1 MKIKSILKLGTL
13 ALLTAALPACSFLD
27 TDPQIIPDDGY
38 YNSEQKLIYGL
49 AGVYGVLNS
58 EALYGNYYS
67 LQIANADDLCYFNNY
82 NNSESRPDRYNHSAG
97 TAAIYDTWSK
107 LYEGIKNA
115 NRYIEAVEKT
125 EIDPGKLS
133 VDIGLYI
140 AEARFL
146 RAYYHFLLAQA
157 WGDVPLRV
165 KATTSPNPNDVQM
178 AATPQEQVL
187 KWCADEIEATIPD
200 LYEPIDNT
208 PSRVSQTVAQGILAR
223 VYLFMAGESVKQID
237 GLDKKEMYRRAA
249 YWANEVIA
257 SHKHDLNESYE
268 EIFINM
274 IRDQYDTQF
283 HESMWEAEFLGD
295 RTSATDWTNGRIGD
309 LIGLRSQSRT
319 TNYSEWACNYSYGYY
334 NGSYTLW
341 QLYWENDRTADETA
355 SATVIDKRLT
365 WNLPGYNYRGMNNQK
380 ISYKN
385 KAGETVT
392 RYLQQTQSM
401 FKTPWVYNNNFAMPD
416 IEGLD
421 QTIEDAF
428 DPADLVYDPTVMCA
442 VRNAGK
448 WRRETVYEK
457 QMSAKSLYTTINFP
471 ILRYAD
477 VLLMYAE
484 AINEYAEA
492 PDDQAKEAIR
502 EIRKRAGVKTNE
514 SLLGDYRSFR
524 DLVRIGFRGASQVG
538 PDPLGHVRR
547 EDAQRRDQPADGE
560 QVPQRQLYELCV
572 GELRQR
578 DGTPHLPPDSDQGA
592 GGEPRAPTEPLMV
605 KRLIAEHTM
614 NTKRI
619 TYLAATLA
627 LATAA
632 VSCEH
637 EEIYEPLEFS
647 VRLAP
652 TNTYRTGD
660 PVVFN
665 FSGNADFITVWTGDT
680 GHEYKHRNRTK
691 VDIAD
696 IESCELE
703 IEISQQ
709 YGTLNNL
716 VLFAGN
722 KFAGLNGSDAA
733 TDRPVVE
740 AIAAND
746 CADWTKLEFTPNN
759 ANKFKTYTYDITR
772 FADRFSWGMH
782 LFYPDPKTTM
792 RTYRIN
798 PKITVKFKGHD
809 TQVYNYPDMEFVP
822 FSLASQHADDPY
834 IHNVSGNGNL
844 KFQGRPG
851 ANNTANIVFQ
861 GFSAGAFPEIDQWA
875 FMQPVALNTI
885 SPDTGLNIK
894 GVTDDLPSY
903 SYTYT
908 EPGTYTVTFIVAGGN
923 YQGQSAPAPYEV
935 TFTVIDPIE

>member
-58 EALYGNYYS
+58 EAIYGNYYS

-268 EIFINM
+268 EVFINM

-421 QTIEDAF
+421 QTIENAF

-484 AINEYAEA
+484 AINEYAGA

-502 EIRKRAGVKTNE
+502 EIRKRAGVKTDE

-524 DLVRIGFRGASQVG
+524 DLVRNERGRELAFEGLRKWDLIRWGTFVEKMHNAGTNQPTENKYRNVSYTNYASANYANVTARHIYL
-538 PDPLGHVRR
+538 PIPTK
-547 EDAQRRDQPADGE
+547 
-560 QVPQRQLYELCV
+560 ELAV
-572 GELRQR
+572 NHALRQ
-578 DGTPHLPPDSDQGA
+578 S
-592 GGEPRAPTEPLMV
+592 PL
-605 KRLIAEHTM
+605 
-614 NTKRI
+614 
-619 TYLAATLA
+619 
-627 LATAA
+627 
-632 VSCEH
+632 
-637 EEIYEPLEFS
+637 
-647 VRLAP
+647 
-652 TNTYRTGD
+652 
-660 PVVFN
+660 
-665 FSGNADFITVWTGDT
+665 W
-680 GHEYKHRNRTK
+680 
-691 VDIAD
+691 
-696 IESCELE
+696 
-703 IEISQQ
+703 
-709 YGTLNNL
+709 
-716 VLFAGN
+716 
-722 KFAGLNGSDAA
+722 
-733 TDRPVVE
+733 
-740 AIAAND
+740 
-746 CADWTKLEFTPNN
+746 
-759 ANKFKTYTYDITR
+759 
-772 FADRFSWGMH
+772 
-782 LFYPDPKTTM
+782 
-792 RTYRIN
+792 
-798 PKITVKFKGHD
+798 
-809 TQVYNYPDMEFVP
+809 
-822 FSLASQHADDPY
+822 
-834 IHNVSGNGNL
+834 
-844 KFQGRPG
+844 
-851 ANNTANIVFQ
+851 
-861 GFSAGAFPEIDQWA
+861 
-875 FMQPVALNTI
+875 
-885 SPDTGLNIK
+885 
-894 GVTDDLPSY
+894 
-903 SYTYT
+903 
-908 EPGTYTVTFIVAGGN
+908 
-923 YQGQSAPAPYEV
+923 
-935 TFTVIDPIE
+935 

>member
-97 TAAIYDTWSK
+97 TATIYDTWSK

-187 KWCADEIEATIPD
+187 KWCADEIEATIPN

-421 QTIEDAF
+421 QTIENAF

-484 AINEYAEA
+484 AINEYAGA
-492 PDDQAKEAIR
+492 PDEQAKEAIR
-502 EIRKRAGVKTNE
+502 EIRKRAGVKTDE

-524 DLVRIGFRGASQVG
+524 DLVRNERGRELAFEGLRKWDLIRWGTFVEKMHNAGTNQPTENKYRNVSYTNYASANYANVTARHIYL
-538 PDPLGHVRR
+538 PIPTK
-547 EDAQRRDQPADGE
+547 
-560 QVPQRQLYELCV
+560 ELAV
-572 GELRQR
+572 NHALRQN
-578 DGTPHLPPDSDQGA
+578 
-592 GGEPRAPTEPLMV
+592 PL
-605 KRLIAEHTM
+605 
-614 NTKRI
+614 
-619 TYLAATLA
+619 
-627 LATAA
+627 
-632 VSCEH
+632 
-637 EEIYEPLEFS
+637 
-647 VRLAP
+647 
-652 TNTYRTGD
+652 
-660 PVVFN
+660 
-665 FSGNADFITVWTGDT
+665 W
-680 GHEYKHRNRTK
+680 
-691 VDIAD
+691 
-696 IESCELE
+696 
-703 IEISQQ
+703 
-709 YGTLNNL
+709 
-716 VLFAGN
+716 
-722 KFAGLNGSDAA
+722 
-733 TDRPVVE
+733 
-740 AIAAND
+740 
-746 CADWTKLEFTPNN
+746 
-759 ANKFKTYTYDITR
+759 
-772 FADRFSWGMH
+772 
-782 LFYPDPKTTM
+782 
-792 RTYRIN
+792 
-798 PKITVKFKGHD
+798 
-809 TQVYNYPDMEFVP
+809 
-822 FSLASQHADDPY
+822 
-834 IHNVSGNGNL
+834 
-844 KFQGRPG
+844 
-851 ANNTANIVFQ
+851 
-861 GFSAGAFPEIDQWA
+861 
-875 FMQPVALNTI
+875 
-885 SPDTGLNIK
+885 
-894 GVTDDLPSY
+894 
-903 SYTYT
+903 
-908 EPGTYTVTFIVAGGN
+908 
-923 YQGQSAPAPYEV
+923 
-935 TFTVIDPIE
+935 

>member
-187 KWCADEIEATIPD
+187 KWCADEIEATIPN

-421 QTIEDAF
+421 QTIENAF

-484 AINEYAEA
+484 AINEYAGA
-492 PDDQAKEAIR
+492 PDDQAKDAIR
-502 EIRKRAGVKTNE
+502 EIRKRAGVKTDE

-524 DLVRIGFRGASQVG
+524 DLVRNERGRELAFEGLRKWDLIRWGTFVEKMHNAGTNQPTENKYRNVSYTNYASANYANVTARHIYL
-538 PDPLGHVRR
+538 PIPTK
-547 EDAQRRDQPADGE
+547 
-560 QVPQRQLYELCV
+560 ELAV
-572 GELRQR
+572 NHALRQN
-578 DGTPHLPPDSDQGA
+578 
-592 GGEPRAPTEPLMV
+592 PL
-605 KRLIAEHTM
+605 
-614 NTKRI
+614 
-619 TYLAATLA
+619 
-627 LATAA
+627 
-632 VSCEH
+632 
-637 EEIYEPLEFS
+637 
-647 VRLAP
+647 
-652 TNTYRTGD
+652 
-660 PVVFN
+660 
-665 FSGNADFITVWTGDT
+665 W
-680 GHEYKHRNRTK
+680 
-691 VDIAD
+691 
-696 IESCELE
+696 
-703 IEISQQ
+703 
-709 YGTLNNL
+709 
-716 VLFAGN
+716 
-722 KFAGLNGSDAA
+722 
-733 TDRPVVE
+733 
-740 AIAAND
+740 
-746 CADWTKLEFTPNN
+746 
-759 ANKFKTYTYDITR
+759 
-772 FADRFSWGMH
+772 
-782 LFYPDPKTTM
+782 
-792 RTYRIN
+792 
-798 PKITVKFKGHD
+798 
-809 TQVYNYPDMEFVP
+809 
-822 FSLASQHADDPY
+822 
-834 IHNVSGNGNL
+834 
-844 KFQGRPG
+844 
-851 ANNTANIVFQ
+851 
-861 GFSAGAFPEIDQWA
+861 
-875 FMQPVALNTI
+875 
-885 SPDTGLNIK
+885 
-894 GVTDDLPSY
+894 
-903 SYTYT
+903 
-908 EPGTYTVTFIVAGGN
+908 
-923 YQGQSAPAPYEV
+923 
-935 TFTVIDPIE
+935 

>member
-178 AATPQEQVL
+178 AAMPQEQVL
-187 KWCADEIEATIPD
+187 KWCADEIEATIPN

-268 EIFINM
+268 EVFINM

-421 QTIEDAF
+421 QTIENAF

-484 AINEYAEA
+484 AINEYAGA

-502 EIRKRAGVKTNE
+502 EIRKRAGVKTDE

-524 DLVRIGFRGASQVG
+524 DLVRNERGRELAFEGLRKWDLIRWGTFVEKMHNAGTNQPTENKYRNVSYTNYASANYANVTARHIYL
-538 PDPLGHVRR
+538 PIPTK
-547 EDAQRRDQPADGE
+547 
-560 QVPQRQLYELCV
+560 ELAV
-572 GELRQR
+572 NHALRQN
-578 DGTPHLPPDSDQGA
+578 
-592 GGEPRAPTEPLMV
+592 PL
-605 KRLIAEHTM
+605 
-614 NTKRI
+614 
-619 TYLAATLA
+619 
-627 LATAA
+627 
-632 VSCEH
+632 
-637 EEIYEPLEFS
+637 
-647 VRLAP
+647 
-652 TNTYRTGD
+652 
-660 PVVFN
+660 
-665 FSGNADFITVWTGDT
+665 W
-680 GHEYKHRNRTK
+680 
-691 VDIAD
+691 
-696 IESCELE
+696 
-703 IEISQQ
+703 
-709 YGTLNNL
+709 
-716 VLFAGN
+716 
-722 KFAGLNGSDAA
+722 
-733 TDRPVVE
+733 
-740 AIAAND
+740 
-746 CADWTKLEFTPNN
+746 
-759 ANKFKTYTYDITR
+759 
-772 FADRFSWGMH
+772 
-782 LFYPDPKTTM
+782 
-792 RTYRIN
+792 
-798 PKITVKFKGHD
+798 
-809 TQVYNYPDMEFVP
+809 
-822 FSLASQHADDPY
+822 
-834 IHNVSGNGNL
+834 
-844 KFQGRPG
+844 
-851 ANNTANIVFQ
+851 
-861 GFSAGAFPEIDQWA
+861 
-875 FMQPVALNTI
+875 
-885 SPDTGLNIK
+885 
-894 GVTDDLPSY
+894 
-903 SYTYT
+903 
-908 EPGTYTVTFIVAGGN
+908 
-923 YQGQSAPAPYEV
+923 
-935 TFTVIDPIE
+935 

>member
-365 WNLPGYNYRGMNNQK
+365 WNLPGYNYRGLNNQK

-421 QTIEDAF
+421 QTIENAF

-484 AINEYAEA
+484 AINEYAGA

-502 EIRKRAGVKTNE
+502 EIRKRAGVKTDE

-524 DLVRIGFRGASQVG
+524 DLVRNERGRELAFEGLRKWDLIRWGTFVEKMHNAGTNQPTENKYRNVSYTNYASANYANVTARHIYL
-538 PDPLGHVRR
+538 PIPTK
-547 EDAQRRDQPADGE
+547 
-560 QVPQRQLYELCV
+560 ELAV
-572 GELRQR
+572 NHALRQN
-578 DGTPHLPPDSDQGA
+578 
-592 GGEPRAPTEPLMV
+592 PL
-605 KRLIAEHTM
+605 
-614 NTKRI
+614 
-619 TYLAATLA
+619 
-627 LATAA
+627 
-632 VSCEH
+632 
-637 EEIYEPLEFS
+637 
-647 VRLAP
+647 
-652 TNTYRTGD
+652 
-660 PVVFN
+660 
-665 FSGNADFITVWTGDT
+665 W
-680 GHEYKHRNRTK
+680 
-691 VDIAD
+691 
-696 IESCELE
+696 
-703 IEISQQ
+703 
-709 YGTLNNL
+709 
-716 VLFAGN
+716 
-722 KFAGLNGSDAA
+722 
-733 TDRPVVE
+733 
-740 AIAAND
+740 
-746 CADWTKLEFTPNN
+746 
-759 ANKFKTYTYDITR
+759 
-772 FADRFSWGMH
+772 
-782 LFYPDPKTTM
+782 
-792 RTYRIN
+792 
-798 PKITVKFKGHD
+798 
-809 TQVYNYPDMEFVP
+809 
-822 FSLASQHADDPY
+822 
-834 IHNVSGNGNL
+834 
-844 KFQGRPG
+844 
-851 ANNTANIVFQ
+851 
-861 GFSAGAFPEIDQWA
+861 
-875 FMQPVALNTI
+875 
-885 SPDTGLNIK
+885 
-894 GVTDDLPSY
+894 
-903 SYTYT
+903 
-908 EPGTYTVTFIVAGGN
+908 
-923 YQGQSAPAPYEV
+923 
-935 TFTVIDPIE
+935 

>member
-1 MKIKSILKLGTL
+1 MKIKSIMKLGTL

-484 AINEYAEA
+484 AINEYAGA
-492 PDDQAKEAIR
+492 PDDQAKDAIR
-502 EIRKRAGVKTNE
+502 EIRKRAGVKTDE

-524 DLVRIGFRGASQVG
+524 DLVRNERGRELAFEGLRKWDLIRWGTFVEKMHNAGTNQPTENKYRNVSYTNYASANYANVTARHIYL
-538 PDPLGHVRR
+538 PIPTK
-547 EDAQRRDQPADGE
+547 
-560 QVPQRQLYELCV
+560 ELAV
-572 GELRQR
+572 NHALRQN
-578 DGTPHLPPDSDQGA
+578 
-592 GGEPRAPTEPLMV
+592 PL
-605 KRLIAEHTM
+605 
-614 NTKRI
+614 
-619 TYLAATLA
+619 
-627 LATAA
+627 
-632 VSCEH
+632 
-637 EEIYEPLEFS
+637 
-647 VRLAP
+647 
-652 TNTYRTGD
+652 
-660 PVVFN
+660 
-665 FSGNADFITVWTGDT
+665 W
-680 GHEYKHRNRTK
+680 
-691 VDIAD
+691 
-696 IESCELE
+696 
-703 IEISQQ
+703 
-709 YGTLNNL
+709 
-716 VLFAGN
+716 
-722 KFAGLNGSDAA
+722 
-733 TDRPVVE
+733 
-740 AIAAND
+740 
-746 CADWTKLEFTPNN
+746 
-759 ANKFKTYTYDITR
+759 
-772 FADRFSWGMH
+772 
-782 LFYPDPKTTM
+782 
-792 RTYRIN
+792 
-798 PKITVKFKGHD
+798 
-809 TQVYNYPDMEFVP
+809 
-822 FSLASQHADDPY
+822 
-834 IHNVSGNGNL
+834 
-844 KFQGRPG
+844 
-851 ANNTANIVFQ
+851 
-861 GFSAGAFPEIDQWA
+861 
-875 FMQPVALNTI
+875 
-885 SPDTGLNIK
+885 
-894 GVTDDLPSY
+894 
-903 SYTYT
+903 
-908 EPGTYTVTFIVAGGN
+908 
-923 YQGQSAPAPYEV
+923 
-935 TFTVIDPIE
+935 

>member
-421 QTIEDAF
+421 QTIENAF

-457 QMSAKSLYTTINFP
+457 QRSAKSRYTTINFP

-484 AINEYAEA
+484 AINEYAGA
-492 PDDQAKEAIR
+492 PDDQAKDAIR
-502 EIRKRAGVKTNE
+502 EIRKRAGVKTDE

-524 DLVRIGFRGASQVG
+524 DLVRNERGRELAFEGLRKWDLIRWGTFVEKMHNAGTNQPTENKYRNVSYTNYASANYANVTARHIYL
-538 PDPLGHVRR
+538 PIPTK
-547 EDAQRRDQPADGE
+547 
-560 QVPQRQLYELCV
+560 ELAV
-572 GELRQR
+572 NHALRQN
-578 DGTPHLPPDSDQGA
+578 
-592 GGEPRAPTEPLMV
+592 PL
-605 KRLIAEHTM
+605 
-614 NTKRI
+614 
-619 TYLAATLA
+619 
-627 LATAA
+627 
-632 VSCEH
+632 
-637 EEIYEPLEFS
+637 
-647 VRLAP
+647 
-652 TNTYRTGD
+652 
-660 PVVFN
+660 
-665 FSGNADFITVWTGDT
+665 W
-680 GHEYKHRNRTK
+680 
-691 VDIAD
+691 
-696 IESCELE
+696 
-703 IEISQQ
+703 
-709 YGTLNNL
+709 
-716 VLFAGN
+716 
-722 KFAGLNGSDAA
+722 
-733 TDRPVVE
+733 
-740 AIAAND
+740 
-746 CADWTKLEFTPNN
+746 
-759 ANKFKTYTYDITR
+759 
-772 FADRFSWGMH
+772 
-782 LFYPDPKTTM
+782 
-792 RTYRIN
+792 
-798 PKITVKFKGHD
+798 
-809 TQVYNYPDMEFVP
+809 
-822 FSLASQHADDPY
+822 
-834 IHNVSGNGNL
+834 
-844 KFQGRPG
+844 
-851 ANNTANIVFQ
+851 
-861 GFSAGAFPEIDQWA
+861 
-875 FMQPVALNTI
+875 
-885 SPDTGLNIK
+885 
-894 GVTDDLPSY
+894 
-903 SYTYT
+903 
-908 EPGTYTVTFIVAGGN
+908 
-923 YQGQSAPAPYEV
+923 
-935 TFTVIDPIE
+935 

>member
-58 EALYGNYYS
+58 EAIYGNYYS

-165 KATTSPNPNDVQM
+165 KATTSPNPNNVQM

-268 EIFINM
+268 EVFINM

-421 QTIEDAF
+421 QTIENAF

-484 AINEYAEA
+484 AINEYAGA

-502 EIRKRAGVKTNE
+502 EIRKRAGVKTDE

-524 DLVRIGFRGASQVG
+524 DLVRNERGRELAFEGLRKWDLIRWGTFVEKMHNAGTNQPTENKYRNVSYTNYASANYANVTARHIYL
-538 PDPLGHVRR
+538 PIPTK
-547 EDAQRRDQPADGE
+547 
-560 QVPQRQLYELCV
+560 ELAV
-572 GELRQR
+572 NHALRQN
-578 DGTPHLPPDSDQGA
+578 
-592 GGEPRAPTEPLMV
+592 PL
-605 KRLIAEHTM
+605 
-614 NTKRI
+614 
-619 TYLAATLA
+619 
-627 LATAA
+627 
-632 VSCEH
+632 
-637 EEIYEPLEFS
+637 
-647 VRLAP
+647 
-652 TNTYRTGD
+652 
-660 PVVFN
+660 
-665 FSGNADFITVWTGDT
+665 W
-680 GHEYKHRNRTK
+680 
-691 VDIAD
+691 
-696 IESCELE
+696 
-703 IEISQQ
+703 
-709 YGTLNNL
+709 
-716 VLFAGN
+716 
-722 KFAGLNGSDAA
+722 
-733 TDRPVVE
+733 
-740 AIAAND
+740 
-746 CADWTKLEFTPNN
+746 
-759 ANKFKTYTYDITR
+759 
-772 FADRFSWGMH
+772 
-782 LFYPDPKTTM
+782 
-792 RTYRIN
+792 
-798 PKITVKFKGHD
+798 
-809 TQVYNYPDMEFVP
+809 
-822 FSLASQHADDPY
+822 
-834 IHNVSGNGNL
+834 
-844 KFQGRPG
+844 
-851 ANNTANIVFQ
+851 
-861 GFSAGAFPEIDQWA
+861 
-875 FMQPVALNTI
+875 
-885 SPDTGLNIK
+885 
-894 GVTDDLPSY
+894 
-903 SYTYT
+903 
-908 EPGTYTVTFIVAGGN
+908 
-923 YQGQSAPAPYEV
+923 
-935 TFTVIDPIE
+935 

>member
-115 NRYIEAVEKT
+115 NRYIEAAEKT
-125 EIDPGKLS
+125 EIDPEKLS

-484 AINEYAEA
+484 AINEYAGA

-502 EIRKRAGVKTNE
+502 EIRKRAGVKTDE

-524 DLVRIGFRGASQVG
+524 DLVRNERGRELAFEGLRKWDLIRWGTFVEKMHNAGTNQPTENKYRNVSYTNYASANYANVTARHIYL
-538 PDPLGHVRR
+538 PIPTK
-547 EDAQRRDQPADGE
+547 
-560 QVPQRQLYELCV
+560 ELAV
-572 GELRQR
+572 NHALRQN
-578 DGTPHLPPDSDQGA
+578 
-592 GGEPRAPTEPLMV
+592 PL
-605 KRLIAEHTM
+605 
-614 NTKRI
+614 
-619 TYLAATLA
+619 
-627 LATAA
+627 
-632 VSCEH
+632 
-637 EEIYEPLEFS
+637 
-647 VRLAP
+647 
-652 TNTYRTGD
+652 
-660 PVVFN
+660 
-665 FSGNADFITVWTGDT
+665 W
-680 GHEYKHRNRTK
+680 
-691 VDIAD
+691 
-696 IESCELE
+696 
-703 IEISQQ
+703 
-709 YGTLNNL
+709 
-716 VLFAGN
+716 
-722 KFAGLNGSDAA
+722 
-733 TDRPVVE
+733 
-740 AIAAND
+740 
-746 CADWTKLEFTPNN
+746 
-759 ANKFKTYTYDITR
+759 
-772 FADRFSWGMH
+772 
-782 LFYPDPKTTM
+782 
-792 RTYRIN
+792 
-798 PKITVKFKGHD
+798 
-809 TQVYNYPDMEFVP
+809 
-822 FSLASQHADDPY
+822 
-834 IHNVSGNGNL
+834 
-844 KFQGRPG
+844 
-851 ANNTANIVFQ
+851 
-861 GFSAGAFPEIDQWA
+861 
-875 FMQPVALNTI
+875 
-885 SPDTGLNIK
+885 
-894 GVTDDLPSY
+894 
-903 SYTYT
+903 
-908 EPGTYTVTFIVAGGN
+908 
-923 YQGQSAPAPYEV
+923 
-935 TFTVIDPIE
+935 

>member
-421 QTIEDAF
+421 QTIENAF

-484 AINEYAEA
+484 AINEYAGA
-492 PDDQAKEAIR
+492 PDDQAKDAIR
-502 EIRKRAGVKTNE
+502 EIRKRAGVKTDE

-524 DLVRIGFRGASQVG
+524 DLVRNERGRELAFEGLRKWDLIRWGTFVEKMHNAGTNQPTKNKYRNVSYTNYASANYANVTARHIYL
-538 PDPLGHVRR
+538 PIPTK
-547 EDAQRRDQPADGE
+547 
-560 QVPQRQLYELCV
+560 ELAV
-572 GELRQR
+572 NHALRQN
-578 DGTPHLPPDSDQGA
+578 
-592 GGEPRAPTEPLMV
+592 PL
-605 KRLIAEHTM
+605 
-614 NTKRI
+614 
-619 TYLAATLA
+619 
-627 LATAA
+627 
-632 VSCEH
+632 
-637 EEIYEPLEFS
+637 
-647 VRLAP
+647 
-652 TNTYRTGD
+652 
-660 PVVFN
+660 
-665 FSGNADFITVWTGDT
+665 W
-680 GHEYKHRNRTK
+680 
-691 VDIAD
+691 
-696 IESCELE
+696 
-703 IEISQQ
+703 
-709 YGTLNNL
+709 
-716 VLFAGN
+716 
-722 KFAGLNGSDAA
+722 
-733 TDRPVVE
+733 
-740 AIAAND
+740 
-746 CADWTKLEFTPNN
+746 
-759 ANKFKTYTYDITR
+759 
-772 FADRFSWGMH
+772 
-782 LFYPDPKTTM
+782 
-792 RTYRIN
+792 
-798 PKITVKFKGHD
+798 
-809 TQVYNYPDMEFVP
+809 
-822 FSLASQHADDPY
+822 
-834 IHNVSGNGNL
+834 
-844 KFQGRPG
+844 
-851 ANNTANIVFQ
+851 
-861 GFSAGAFPEIDQWA
+861 
-875 FMQPVALNTI
+875 
-885 SPDTGLNIK
+885 
-894 GVTDDLPSY
+894 
-903 SYTYT
+903 
-908 EPGTYTVTFIVAGGN
+908 
-923 YQGQSAPAPYEV
+923 
-935 TFTVIDPIE
+935 

>member
-268 EIFINM
+268 EVFINM

-484 AINEYAEA
+484 AINEYAGA
-492 PDDQAKEAIR
+492 PDDQAKDAIR
-502 EIRKRAGVKTNE
+502 EIRKRAGVKTDE

-524 DLVRIGFRGASQVG
+524 DLVRNERGRELAFEGLRKWDLIRWGTFVEKMHNAGTNQPTENKYRNVSYTNYASANYANVTARHIYL
-538 PDPLGHVRR
+538 PIPTK
-547 EDAQRRDQPADGE
+547 
-560 QVPQRQLYELCV
+560 ELAV
-572 GELRQR
+572 NHALRQN
-578 DGTPHLPPDSDQGA
+578 
-592 GGEPRAPTEPLMV
+592 PL
-605 KRLIAEHTM
+605 
-614 NTKRI
+614 
-619 TYLAATLA
+619 
-627 LATAA
+627 
-632 VSCEH
+632 
-637 EEIYEPLEFS
+637 
-647 VRLAP
+647 
-652 TNTYRTGD
+652 
-660 PVVFN
+660 
-665 FSGNADFITVWTGDT
+665 W
-680 GHEYKHRNRTK
+680 
-691 VDIAD
+691 
-696 IESCELE
+696 
-703 IEISQQ
+703 
-709 YGTLNNL
+709 
-716 VLFAGN
+716 
-722 KFAGLNGSDAA
+722 
-733 TDRPVVE
+733 
-740 AIAAND
+740 
-746 CADWTKLEFTPNN
+746 
-759 ANKFKTYTYDITR
+759 
-772 FADRFSWGMH
+772 
-782 LFYPDPKTTM
+782 
-792 RTYRIN
+792 
-798 PKITVKFKGHD
+798 
-809 TQVYNYPDMEFVP
+809 
-822 FSLASQHADDPY
+822 
-834 IHNVSGNGNL
+834 
-844 KFQGRPG
+844 
-851 ANNTANIVFQ
+851 
-861 GFSAGAFPEIDQWA
+861 
-875 FMQPVALNTI
+875 
-885 SPDTGLNIK
+885 
-894 GVTDDLPSY
+894 
-903 SYTYT
+903 
-908 EPGTYTVTFIVAGGN
+908 
-923 YQGQSAPAPYEV
+923 
-935 TFTVIDPIE
+935 

>member
-58 EALYGNYYS
+58 EAIYGNYYS

-268 EIFINM
+268 EVFINM

-295 RTSATDWTNGRIGD
+295 RTSATNWTNGRIGD

-421 QTIEDAF
+421 QTIENAF

-484 AINEYAEA
+484 AINEYAGA

-502 EIRKRAGVKTNE
+502 EIRKRTGVKTDE

-524 DLVRIGFRGASQVG
+524 DLVRNERGRELAFEGLRKWDLIRWGTFVEKMHNAGTNQPTENKYRNVSYTNYASANYANVTARHIYL
-538 PDPLGHVRR
+538 PIPTK
-547 EDAQRRDQPADGE
+547 
-560 QVPQRQLYELCV
+560 ELAV
-572 GELRQR
+572 NHALRQN
-578 DGTPHLPPDSDQGA
+578 
-592 GGEPRAPTEPLMV
+592 PL
-605 KRLIAEHTM
+605 
-614 NTKRI
+614 
-619 TYLAATLA
+619 
-627 LATAA
+627 
-632 VSCEH
+632 
-637 EEIYEPLEFS
+637 
-647 VRLAP
+647 
-652 TNTYRTGD
+652 
-660 PVVFN
+660 
-665 FSGNADFITVWTGDT
+665 W
-680 GHEYKHRNRTK
+680 
-691 VDIAD
+691 
-696 IESCELE
+696 
-703 IEISQQ
+703 
-709 YGTLNNL
+709 
-716 VLFAGN
+716 
-722 KFAGLNGSDAA
+722 
-733 TDRPVVE
+733 
-740 AIAAND
+740 
-746 CADWTKLEFTPNN
+746 
-759 ANKFKTYTYDITR
+759 
-772 FADRFSWGMH
+772 
-782 LFYPDPKTTM
+782 
-792 RTYRIN
+792 
-798 PKITVKFKGHD
+798 
-809 TQVYNYPDMEFVP
+809 
-822 FSLASQHADDPY
+822 
-834 IHNVSGNGNL
+834 
-844 KFQGRPG
+844 
-851 ANNTANIVFQ
+851 
-861 GFSAGAFPEIDQWA
+861 
-875 FMQPVALNTI
+875 
-885 SPDTGLNIK
+885 
-894 GVTDDLPSY
+894 
-903 SYTYT
+903 
-908 EPGTYTVTFIVAGGN
+908 
-923 YQGQSAPAPYEV
+923 
-935 TFTVIDPIE
+935 

>member
-58 EALYGNYYS
+58 EAIYGNYYS

-484 AINEYAEA
+484 AINEYAGA
-492 PDDQAKEAIR
+492 PDEQAKEAIR

-524 DLVRIGFRGASQVG
+524 DLVRNERGRELAFEGLRKWDLIRWGTFVEKMHNAGTNQPTENKYRNVSYTNYASANYANVTARHIYL
-538 PDPLGHVRR
+538 PIPTK
-547 EDAQRRDQPADGE
+547 
-560 QVPQRQLYELCV
+560 ELAV
-572 GELRQR
+572 NHALRQN
-578 DGTPHLPPDSDQGA
+578 
-592 GGEPRAPTEPLMV
+592 PL
-605 KRLIAEHTM
+605 
-614 NTKRI
+614 
-619 TYLAATLA
+619 
-627 LATAA
+627 
-632 VSCEH
+632 
-637 EEIYEPLEFS
+637 
-647 VRLAP
+647 
-652 TNTYRTGD
+652 
-660 PVVFN
+660 
-665 FSGNADFITVWTGDT
+665 W
-680 GHEYKHRNRTK
+680 
-691 VDIAD
+691 
-696 IESCELE
+696 
-703 IEISQQ
+703 
-709 YGTLNNL
+709 
-716 VLFAGN
+716 
-722 KFAGLNGSDAA
+722 
-733 TDRPVVE
+733 
-740 AIAAND
+740 
-746 CADWTKLEFTPNN
+746 
-759 ANKFKTYTYDITR
+759 
-772 FADRFSWGMH
+772 
-782 LFYPDPKTTM
+782 
-792 RTYRIN
+792 
-798 PKITVKFKGHD
+798 
-809 TQVYNYPDMEFVP
+809 
-822 FSLASQHADDPY
+822 
-834 IHNVSGNGNL
+834 
-844 KFQGRPG
+844 
-851 ANNTANIVFQ
+851 
-861 GFSAGAFPEIDQWA
+861 
-875 FMQPVALNTI
+875 
-885 SPDTGLNIK
+885 
-894 GVTDDLPSY
+894 
-903 SYTYT
+903 
-908 EPGTYTVTFIVAGGN
+908 
-923 YQGQSAPAPYEV
+923 
-935 TFTVIDPIE
+935 

>member
-27 TDPQIIPDDGY
+27 TDPQIIPDDCY

-58 EALYGNYYS
+58 EAIYGNYYS

-187 KWCADEIEATIPD
+187 KWCADEIETTIPD

-484 AINEYAEA
+484 AINEYAGA

-502 EIRKRAGVKTNE
+502 EIRKRAGVKTDE

-524 DLVRIGFRGASQVG
+524 DLVRNERGRELAFEGLRKWDLIRWGTFVEKMHNAGTNQPTENKYRNVSYTNYASANYANVTARHIYL
-538 PDPLGHVRR
+538 PIPTK
-547 EDAQRRDQPADGE
+547 
-560 QVPQRQLYELCV
+560 ELAV
-572 GELRQR
+572 NHALRQN
-578 DGTPHLPPDSDQGA
+578 
-592 GGEPRAPTEPLMV
+592 PL
-605 KRLIAEHTM
+605 
-614 NTKRI
+614 
-619 TYLAATLA
+619 
-627 LATAA
+627 
-632 VSCEH
+632 
-637 EEIYEPLEFS
+637 
-647 VRLAP
+647 
-652 TNTYRTGD
+652 
-660 PVVFN
+660 
-665 FSGNADFITVWTGDT
+665 W
-680 GHEYKHRNRTK
+680 
-691 VDIAD
+691 
-696 IESCELE
+696 
-703 IEISQQ
+703 
-709 YGTLNNL
+709 
-716 VLFAGN
+716 
-722 KFAGLNGSDAA
+722 
-733 TDRPVVE
+733 
-740 AIAAND
+740 
-746 CADWTKLEFTPNN
+746 
-759 ANKFKTYTYDITR
+759 
-772 FADRFSWGMH
+772 
-782 LFYPDPKTTM
+782 
-792 RTYRIN
+792 
-798 PKITVKFKGHD
+798 
-809 TQVYNYPDMEFVP
+809 
-822 FSLASQHADDPY
+822 
-834 IHNVSGNGNL
+834 
-844 KFQGRPG
+844 
-851 ANNTANIVFQ
+851 
-861 GFSAGAFPEIDQWA
+861 
-875 FMQPVALNTI
+875 
-885 SPDTGLNIK
+885 
-894 GVTDDLPSY
+894 
-903 SYTYT
+903 
-908 EPGTYTVTFIVAGGN
+908 
-923 YQGQSAPAPYEV
+923 
-935 TFTVIDPIE
+935 

>member
-157 WGDVPLRV
+157 WGDMPLRV

-484 AINEYAEA
+484 AINEYAGA
-492 PDDQAKEAIR
+492 PDDQAKDAIR
-502 EIRKRAGVKTNE
+502 EIRKRAGVKTDE

-524 DLVRIGFRGASQVG
+524 DLVRNERGRELAFEGLRKWDLIRWGTFVEKMHNAGTNQPTENKYRNVSYTNYASANYANVTARHIYL
-538 PDPLGHVRR
+538 PIPTK
-547 EDAQRRDQPADGE
+547 
-560 QVPQRQLYELCV
+560 ELAV
-572 GELRQR
+572 NHALRQN
-578 DGTPHLPPDSDQGA
+578 
-592 GGEPRAPTEPLMV
+592 PL
-605 KRLIAEHTM
+605 
-614 NTKRI
+614 
-619 TYLAATLA
+619 
-627 LATAA
+627 
-632 VSCEH
+632 
-637 EEIYEPLEFS
+637 
-647 VRLAP
+647 
-652 TNTYRTGD
+652 
-660 PVVFN
+660 
-665 FSGNADFITVWTGDT
+665 W
-680 GHEYKHRNRTK
+680 
-691 VDIAD
+691 
-696 IESCELE
+696 
-703 IEISQQ
+703 
-709 YGTLNNL
+709 
-716 VLFAGN
+716 
-722 KFAGLNGSDAA
+722 
-733 TDRPVVE
+733 
-740 AIAAND
+740 
-746 CADWTKLEFTPNN
+746 
-759 ANKFKTYTYDITR
+759 
-772 FADRFSWGMH
+772 
-782 LFYPDPKTTM
+782 
-792 RTYRIN
+792 
-798 PKITVKFKGHD
+798 
-809 TQVYNYPDMEFVP
+809 
-822 FSLASQHADDPY
+822 
-834 IHNVSGNGNL
+834 
-844 KFQGRPG
+844 
-851 ANNTANIVFQ
+851 
-861 GFSAGAFPEIDQWA
+861 
-875 FMQPVALNTI
+875 
-885 SPDTGLNIK
+885 
-894 GVTDDLPSY
+894 
-903 SYTYT
+903 
-908 EPGTYTVTFIVAGGN
+908 
-923 YQGQSAPAPYEV
+923 
-935 TFTVIDPIE
+935 

>member
-58 EALYGNYYS
+58 EAIYGNYYS

-178 AATPQEQVL
+178 AAMPQEQVL

-484 AINEYAEA
+484 AINEYAGA

-502 EIRKRAGVKTNE
+502 EIRKRAGVKTDE

-524 DLVRIGFRGASQVG
+524 DLVRNERGRELAFEGLRKWDLIRWGTFVEKMHNAGTNQPTENKYRNVSYTNYASANYANVTARHIYL
-538 PDPLGHVRR
+538 PIPTK
-547 EDAQRRDQPADGE
+547 
-560 QVPQRQLYELCV
+560 ELAV
-572 GELRQR
+572 NHALRQN
-578 DGTPHLPPDSDQGA
+578 
-592 GGEPRAPTEPLMV
+592 PL
-605 KRLIAEHTM
+605 
-614 NTKRI
+614 
-619 TYLAATLA
+619 
-627 LATAA
+627 
-632 VSCEH
+632 
-637 EEIYEPLEFS
+637 
-647 VRLAP
+647 
-652 TNTYRTGD
+652 
-660 PVVFN
+660 
-665 FSGNADFITVWTGDT
+665 W
-680 GHEYKHRNRTK
+680 
-691 VDIAD
+691 
-696 IESCELE
+696 
-703 IEISQQ
+703 
-709 YGTLNNL
+709 
-716 VLFAGN
+716 
-722 KFAGLNGSDAA
+722 
-733 TDRPVVE
+733 
-740 AIAAND
+740 
-746 CADWTKLEFTPNN
+746 
-759 ANKFKTYTYDITR
+759 
-772 FADRFSWGMH
+772 
-782 LFYPDPKTTM
+782 
-792 RTYRIN
+792 
-798 PKITVKFKGHD
+798 
-809 TQVYNYPDMEFVP
+809 
-822 FSLASQHADDPY
+822 
-834 IHNVSGNGNL
+834 
-844 KFQGRPG
+844 
-851 ANNTANIVFQ
+851 
-861 GFSAGAFPEIDQWA
+861 
-875 FMQPVALNTI
+875 
-885 SPDTGLNIK
+885 
-894 GVTDDLPSY
+894 
-903 SYTYT
+903 
-908 EPGTYTVTFIVAGGN
+908 
-923 YQGQSAPAPYEV
+923 
-935 TFTVIDPIE
+935 

>member
-187 KWCADEIEATIPD
+187 KWCANEIEATIPD

-484 AINEYAEA
+484 AINEYAGA
-492 PDDQAKEAIR
+492 PDDQAKDAIR
-502 EIRKRAGVKTNE
+502 EIRKRAGVKTDE

-524 DLVRIGFRGASQVG
+524 DLVRNERGRELAFEGLRKWDLIRWGTFVEKMHNAGTNQPTENKYRNVSYTNYASANYANVTARHIYL
-538 PDPLGHVRR
+538 PIPTK
-547 EDAQRRDQPADGE
+547 
-560 QVPQRQLYELCV
+560 ELAV
-572 GELRQR
+572 NHALRQN
-578 DGTPHLPPDSDQGA
+578 
-592 GGEPRAPTEPLMV
+592 PL
-605 KRLIAEHTM
+605 
-614 NTKRI
+614 
-619 TYLAATLA
+619 
-627 LATAA
+627 
-632 VSCEH
+632 
-637 EEIYEPLEFS
+637 
-647 VRLAP
+647 
-652 TNTYRTGD
+652 
-660 PVVFN
+660 
-665 FSGNADFITVWTGDT
+665 W
-680 GHEYKHRNRTK
+680 
-691 VDIAD
+691 
-696 IESCELE
+696 
-703 IEISQQ
+703 
-709 YGTLNNL
+709 
-716 VLFAGN
+716 
-722 KFAGLNGSDAA
+722 
-733 TDRPVVE
+733 
-740 AIAAND
+740 
-746 CADWTKLEFTPNN
+746 
-759 ANKFKTYTYDITR
+759 
-772 FADRFSWGMH
+772 
-782 LFYPDPKTTM
+782 
-792 RTYRIN
+792 
-798 PKITVKFKGHD
+798 
-809 TQVYNYPDMEFVP
+809 
-822 FSLASQHADDPY
+822 
-834 IHNVSGNGNL
+834 
-844 KFQGRPG
+844 
-851 ANNTANIVFQ
+851 
-861 GFSAGAFPEIDQWA
+861 
-875 FMQPVALNTI
+875 
-885 SPDTGLNIK
+885 
-894 GVTDDLPSY
+894 
-903 SYTYT
+903 
-908 EPGTYTVTFIVAGGN
+908 
-923 YQGQSAPAPYEV
+923 
-935 TFTVIDPIE
+935 

>member
-97 TAAIYDTWSK
+97 TATIYDTWSK

-125 EIDPGKLS
+125 EIDPEKLS
-133 VDIGLYI
+133 VNIGLYI

-484 AINEYAEA
+484 AINEYAGA

-502 EIRKRAGVKTNE
+502 EIRKRAGVKTDE

-524 DLVRIGFRGASQVG
+524 DLVRNERGRELAFEGLRKWDLIRWGTFVEKMHNAGTNQPTENKYRNVSYTNYASANYANVTARHIYL
-538 PDPLGHVRR
+538 PIPTK
-547 EDAQRRDQPADGE
+547 
-560 QVPQRQLYELCV
+560 ELAV
-572 GELRQR
+572 NHALRQN
-578 DGTPHLPPDSDQGA
+578 
-592 GGEPRAPTEPLMV
+592 PL
-605 KRLIAEHTM
+605 
-614 NTKRI
+614 
-619 TYLAATLA
+619 
-627 LATAA
+627 
-632 VSCEH
+632 
-637 EEIYEPLEFS
+637 
-647 VRLAP
+647 
-652 TNTYRTGD
+652 
-660 PVVFN
+660 
-665 FSGNADFITVWTGDT
+665 W
-680 GHEYKHRNRTK
+680 
-691 VDIAD
+691 
-696 IESCELE
+696 
-703 IEISQQ
+703 
-709 YGTLNNL
+709 
-716 VLFAGN
+716 
-722 KFAGLNGSDAA
+722 
-733 TDRPVVE
+733 
-740 AIAAND
+740 
-746 CADWTKLEFTPNN
+746 
-759 ANKFKTYTYDITR
+759 
-772 FADRFSWGMH
+772 
-782 LFYPDPKTTM
+782 
-792 RTYRIN
+792 
-798 PKITVKFKGHD
+798 
-809 TQVYNYPDMEFVP
+809 
-822 FSLASQHADDPY
+822 
-834 IHNVSGNGNL
+834 
-844 KFQGRPG
+844 
-851 ANNTANIVFQ
+851 
-861 GFSAGAFPEIDQWA
+861 
-875 FMQPVALNTI
+875 
-885 SPDTGLNIK
+885 
-894 GVTDDLPSY
+894 
-903 SYTYT
+903 
-908 EPGTYTVTFIVAGGN
+908 
-923 YQGQSAPAPYEV
+923 
-935 TFTVIDPIE
+935 

>member
-58 EALYGNYYS
+58 EAIYGNYYS

-421 QTIEDAF
+421 QTIENAF

-484 AINEYAEA
+484 AINEYAGA

-502 EIRKRAGVKTNE
+502 EIRKRTGVKTDE

-524 DLVRIGFRGASQVG
+524 DLVRNERGRELAFEGLRKWDLIRWGTFVEKMHNAGTNQPTENKYRNVSYTNYASANYANVTARHIYL
-538 PDPLGHVRR
+538 PIPTK
-547 EDAQRRDQPADGE
+547 
-560 QVPQRQLYELCV
+560 ELAV
-572 GELRQR
+572 NHALRQN
-578 DGTPHLPPDSDQGA
+578 
-592 GGEPRAPTEPLMV
+592 PL
-605 KRLIAEHTM
+605 
-614 NTKRI
+614 
-619 TYLAATLA
+619 
-627 LATAA
+627 
-632 VSCEH
+632 
-637 EEIYEPLEFS
+637 
-647 VRLAP
+647 
-652 TNTYRTGD
+652 
-660 PVVFN
+660 
-665 FSGNADFITVWTGDT
+665 W
-680 GHEYKHRNRTK
+680 
-691 VDIAD
+691 
-696 IESCELE
+696 
-703 IEISQQ
+703 
-709 YGTLNNL
+709 
-716 VLFAGN
+716 
-722 KFAGLNGSDAA
+722 
-733 TDRPVVE
+733 
-740 AIAAND
+740 
-746 CADWTKLEFTPNN
+746 
-759 ANKFKTYTYDITR
+759 
-772 FADRFSWGMH
+772 
-782 LFYPDPKTTM
+782 
-792 RTYRIN
+792 
-798 PKITVKFKGHD
+798 
-809 TQVYNYPDMEFVP
+809 
-822 FSLASQHADDPY
+822 
-834 IHNVSGNGNL
+834 
-844 KFQGRPG
+844 
-851 ANNTANIVFQ
+851 
-861 GFSAGAFPEIDQWA
+861 
-875 FMQPVALNTI
+875 
-885 SPDTGLNIK
+885 
-894 GVTDDLPSY
+894 
-903 SYTYT
+903 
-908 EPGTYTVTFIVAGGN
+908 
-923 YQGQSAPAPYEV
+923 
-935 TFTVIDPIE
+935 

>member
-421 QTIEDAF
+421 QTIENAF

-484 AINEYAEA
+484 AINEYAGA

-502 EIRKRAGVKTNE
+502 EIRKRAGDKTDE

-524 DLVRIGFRGASQVG
+524 DLVRNERGRELAFEGLRKWDLIRWGTFVEKMHNAGTNQPTENKYRNVSYTNYASANYANVTARHIYL
-538 PDPLGHVRR
+538 PIPTK
-547 EDAQRRDQPADGE
+547 
-560 QVPQRQLYELCV
+560 ELAV
-572 GELRQR
+572 NHALRQN
-578 DGTPHLPPDSDQGA
+578 
-592 GGEPRAPTEPLMV
+592 PL
-605 KRLIAEHTM
+605 
-614 NTKRI
+614 
-619 TYLAATLA
+619 
-627 LATAA
+627 
-632 VSCEH
+632 
-637 EEIYEPLEFS
+637 
-647 VRLAP
+647 
-652 TNTYRTGD
+652 
-660 PVVFN
+660 
-665 FSGNADFITVWTGDT
+665 W
-680 GHEYKHRNRTK
+680 
-691 VDIAD
+691 
-696 IESCELE
+696 
-703 IEISQQ
+703 
-709 YGTLNNL
+709 
-716 VLFAGN
+716 
-722 KFAGLNGSDAA
+722 
-733 TDRPVVE
+733 
-740 AIAAND
+740 
-746 CADWTKLEFTPNN
+746 
-759 ANKFKTYTYDITR
+759 
-772 FADRFSWGMH
+772 
-782 LFYPDPKTTM
+782 
-792 RTYRIN
+792 
-798 PKITVKFKGHD
+798 
-809 TQVYNYPDMEFVP
+809 
-822 FSLASQHADDPY
+822 
-834 IHNVSGNGNL
+834 
-844 KFQGRPG
+844 
-851 ANNTANIVFQ
+851 
-861 GFSAGAFPEIDQWA
+861 
-875 FMQPVALNTI
+875 
-885 SPDTGLNIK
+885 
-894 GVTDDLPSY
+894 
-903 SYTYT
+903 
-908 EPGTYTVTFIVAGGN
+908 
-923 YQGQSAPAPYEV
+923 
-935 TFTVIDPIE
+935 

>member
-187 KWCADEIEATIPD
+187 KWCADEIEASIPD

-421 QTIEDAF
+421 QTIENAF

-484 AINEYAEA
+484 AINEYAGA
-492 PDDQAKEAIR
+492 PDDQAKDAIR
-502 EIRKRAGVKTNE
+502 EIRKRAGVKTDE

-524 DLVRIGFRGASQVG
+524 DLVRNERGRELAFEGLRKWDLIRWGTFVEKMHNAGTNQPTENKYRNVSYTNYASANYANVTARHIYL
-538 PDPLGHVRR
+538 PIPTK
-547 EDAQRRDQPADGE
+547 
-560 QVPQRQLYELCV
+560 ELAV
-572 GELRQR
+572 NHALRQN
-578 DGTPHLPPDSDQGA
+578 
-592 GGEPRAPTEPLMV
+592 PL
-605 KRLIAEHTM
+605 
-614 NTKRI
+614 
-619 TYLAATLA
+619 
-627 LATAA
+627 
-632 VSCEH
+632 
-637 EEIYEPLEFS
+637 
-647 VRLAP
+647 
-652 TNTYRTGD
+652 
-660 PVVFN
+660 
-665 FSGNADFITVWTGDT
+665 W
-680 GHEYKHRNRTK
+680 
-691 VDIAD
+691 
-696 IESCELE
+696 
-703 IEISQQ
+703 
-709 YGTLNNL
+709 
-716 VLFAGN
+716 
-722 KFAGLNGSDAA
+722 
-733 TDRPVVE
+733 
-740 AIAAND
+740 
-746 CADWTKLEFTPNN
+746 
-759 ANKFKTYTYDITR
+759 
-772 FADRFSWGMH
+772 
-782 LFYPDPKTTM
+782 
-792 RTYRIN
+792 
-798 PKITVKFKGHD
+798 
-809 TQVYNYPDMEFVP
+809 
-822 FSLASQHADDPY
+822 
-834 IHNVSGNGNL
+834 
-844 KFQGRPG
+844 
-851 ANNTANIVFQ
+851 
-861 GFSAGAFPEIDQWA
+861 
-875 FMQPVALNTI
+875 
-885 SPDTGLNIK
+885 
-894 GVTDDLPSY
+894 
-903 SYTYT
+903 
-908 EPGTYTVTFIVAGGN
+908 
-923 YQGQSAPAPYEV
+923 
-935 TFTVIDPIE
+935 

>member
-125 EIDPGKLS
+125 EIDPEKLS

-187 KWCADEIEATIPD
+187 KWCADEIETTIPD

-484 AINEYAEA
+484 AINEYAGA

-502 EIRKRAGVKTNE
+502 EIRKRAGVKTDE

-524 DLVRIGFRGASQVG
+524 DLVRNERGRELAFEGLRKWDLIRWGTFVEKMHNAGTNQPTENKYRNVSYTNYASANYANVTARHIYL
-538 PDPLGHVRR
+538 PIPTK
-547 EDAQRRDQPADGE
+547 
-560 QVPQRQLYELCV
+560 ELAV
-572 GELRQR
+572 NHALRQN
-578 DGTPHLPPDSDQGA
+578 
-592 GGEPRAPTEPLMV
+592 PL
-605 KRLIAEHTM
+605 
-614 NTKRI
+614 
-619 TYLAATLA
+619 
-627 LATAA
+627 
-632 VSCEH
+632 
-637 EEIYEPLEFS
+637 
-647 VRLAP
+647 
-652 TNTYRTGD
+652 
-660 PVVFN
+660 
-665 FSGNADFITVWTGDT
+665 W
-680 GHEYKHRNRTK
+680 
-691 VDIAD
+691 
-696 IESCELE
+696 
-703 IEISQQ
+703 
-709 YGTLNNL
+709 
-716 VLFAGN
+716 
-722 KFAGLNGSDAA
+722 
-733 TDRPVVE
+733 
-740 AIAAND
+740 
-746 CADWTKLEFTPNN
+746 
-759 ANKFKTYTYDITR
+759 
-772 FADRFSWGMH
+772 
-782 LFYPDPKTTM
+782 
-792 RTYRIN
+792 
-798 PKITVKFKGHD
+798 
-809 TQVYNYPDMEFVP
+809 
-822 FSLASQHADDPY
+822 
-834 IHNVSGNGNL
+834 
-844 KFQGRPG
+844 
-851 ANNTANIVFQ
+851 
-861 GFSAGAFPEIDQWA
+861 
-875 FMQPVALNTI
+875 
-885 SPDTGLNIK
+885 
-894 GVTDDLPSY
+894 
-903 SYTYT
+903 
-908 EPGTYTVTFIVAGGN
+908 
-923 YQGQSAPAPYEV
+923 
-935 TFTVIDPIE
+935 

>member
-58 EALYGNYYS
+58 EAIYGNYYS

-421 QTIEDAF
+421 QTIENAF

-484 AINEYAEA
+484 AINEYAGA
-492 PDDQAKEAIR
+492 PDDQAKEAIQ
-502 EIRKRAGVKTNE
+502 EIRKRAGVKTDE

-524 DLVRIGFRGASQVG
+524 DLVRNERGRELAFEGLRKWDLIRWGTFVEKMHNAGTNQPTENKYRNVSYTNYASANYANVTARHIYL
-538 PDPLGHVRR
+538 PIPTK
-547 EDAQRRDQPADGE
+547 
-560 QVPQRQLYELCV
+560 ELAV
-572 GELRQR
+572 NHALRQN
-578 DGTPHLPPDSDQGA
+578 
-592 GGEPRAPTEPLMV
+592 PL
-605 KRLIAEHTM
+605 
-614 NTKRI
+614 
-619 TYLAATLA
+619 
-627 LATAA
+627 
-632 VSCEH
+632 
-637 EEIYEPLEFS
+637 
-647 VRLAP
+647 
-652 TNTYRTGD
+652 
-660 PVVFN
+660 
-665 FSGNADFITVWTGDT
+665 W
-680 GHEYKHRNRTK
+680 
-691 VDIAD
+691 
-696 IESCELE
+696 
-703 IEISQQ
+703 
-709 YGTLNNL
+709 
-716 VLFAGN
+716 
-722 KFAGLNGSDAA
+722 
-733 TDRPVVE
+733 
-740 AIAAND
+740 
-746 CADWTKLEFTPNN
+746 
-759 ANKFKTYTYDITR
+759 
-772 FADRFSWGMH
+772 
-782 LFYPDPKTTM
+782 
-792 RTYRIN
+792 
-798 PKITVKFKGHD
+798 
-809 TQVYNYPDMEFVP
+809 
-822 FSLASQHADDPY
+822 
-834 IHNVSGNGNL
+834 
-844 KFQGRPG
+844 
-851 ANNTANIVFQ
+851 
-861 GFSAGAFPEIDQWA
+861 
-875 FMQPVALNTI
+875 
-885 SPDTGLNIK
+885 
-894 GVTDDLPSY
+894 
-903 SYTYT
+903 
-908 EPGTYTVTFIVAGGN
+908 
-923 YQGQSAPAPYEV
+923 
-935 TFTVIDPIE
+935 

>member
-157 WGDVPLRV
+157 WGDMPLRV

-365 WNLPGYNYRGMNNQK
+365 WNLPGYNSRGMNNQK

-484 AINEYAEA
+484 AINEYAGA

-502 EIRKRAGVKTNE
+502 EIRKRAGVKTDE

-524 DLVRIGFRGASQVG
+524 DLVRNERGRELAFEGLRKWDLIRWGTFVEKMHNAGTNQPTENKYRNVSYTNYASANYANVTARHIYL
-538 PDPLGHVRR
+538 PIPTK
-547 EDAQRRDQPADGE
+547 
-560 QVPQRQLYELCV
+560 ELAV
-572 GELRQR
+572 NHALRQN
-578 DGTPHLPPDSDQGA
+578 
-592 GGEPRAPTEPLMV
+592 PL
-605 KRLIAEHTM
+605 
-614 NTKRI
+614 
-619 TYLAATLA
+619 
-627 LATAA
+627 
-632 VSCEH
+632 
-637 EEIYEPLEFS
+637 
-647 VRLAP
+647 
-652 TNTYRTGD
+652 
-660 PVVFN
+660 
-665 FSGNADFITVWTGDT
+665 W
-680 GHEYKHRNRTK
+680 
-691 VDIAD
+691 
-696 IESCELE
+696 
-703 IEISQQ
+703 
-709 YGTLNNL
+709 
-716 VLFAGN
+716 
-722 KFAGLNGSDAA
+722 
-733 TDRPVVE
+733 
-740 AIAAND
+740 
-746 CADWTKLEFTPNN
+746 
-759 ANKFKTYTYDITR
+759 
-772 FADRFSWGMH
+772 
-782 LFYPDPKTTM
+782 
-792 RTYRIN
+792 
-798 PKITVKFKGHD
+798 
-809 TQVYNYPDMEFVP
+809 
-822 FSLASQHADDPY
+822 
-834 IHNVSGNGNL
+834 
-844 KFQGRPG
+844 
-851 ANNTANIVFQ
+851 
-861 GFSAGAFPEIDQWA
+861 
-875 FMQPVALNTI
+875 
-885 SPDTGLNIK
+885 
-894 GVTDDLPSY
+894 
-903 SYTYT
+903 
-908 EPGTYTVTFIVAGGN
+908 
-923 YQGQSAPAPYEV
+923 
-935 TFTVIDPIE
+935 

>member
-125 EIDPGKLS
+125 EIDPEKLS

-421 QTIEDAF
+421 QTIENAF

-484 AINEYAEA
+484 AINEYAGA

-524 DLVRIGFRGASQVG
+524 DLVRNERGRELAFEGLRKWDLIRWGTFVEKMHNAGTNQPTENKYRNVSYTNYASANYANVTARHIYL
-538 PDPLGHVRR
+538 PIPTK
-547 EDAQRRDQPADGE
+547 
-560 QVPQRQLYELCV
+560 ELAV
-572 GELRQR
+572 NHALRQN
-578 DGTPHLPPDSDQGA
+578 
-592 GGEPRAPTEPLMV
+592 PL
-605 KRLIAEHTM
+605 
-614 NTKRI
+614 
-619 TYLAATLA
+619 
-627 LATAA
+627 
-632 VSCEH
+632 
-637 EEIYEPLEFS
+637 
-647 VRLAP
+647 
-652 TNTYRTGD
+652 
-660 PVVFN
+660 
-665 FSGNADFITVWTGDT
+665 W
-680 GHEYKHRNRTK
+680 
-691 VDIAD
+691 
-696 IESCELE
+696 
-703 IEISQQ
+703 
-709 YGTLNNL
+709 
-716 VLFAGN
+716 
-722 KFAGLNGSDAA
+722 
-733 TDRPVVE
+733 
-740 AIAAND
+740 
-746 CADWTKLEFTPNN
+746 
-759 ANKFKTYTYDITR
+759 
-772 FADRFSWGMH
+772 
-782 LFYPDPKTTM
+782 
-792 RTYRIN
+792 
-798 PKITVKFKGHD
+798 
-809 TQVYNYPDMEFVP
+809 
-822 FSLASQHADDPY
+822 
-834 IHNVSGNGNL
+834 
-844 KFQGRPG
+844 
-851 ANNTANIVFQ
+851 
-861 GFSAGAFPEIDQWA
+861 
-875 FMQPVALNTI
+875 
-885 SPDTGLNIK
+885 
-894 GVTDDLPSY
+894 
-903 SYTYT
+903 
-908 EPGTYTVTFIVAGGN
+908 
-923 YQGQSAPAPYEV
+923 
-935 TFTVIDPIE
+935 

>member
-97 TAAIYDTWSK
+97 TATIYDTWSK

-484 AINEYAEA
+484 AINEYAGA

-502 EIRKRAGVKTNE
+502 EIRKRAGVKTDE
-514 SLLGDYRSFR
+514 RLLGDYRSFR
-524 DLVRIGFRGASQVG
+524 DLVRNERGRELAFEGLRKWDLIRWGTFVEKMHNAGTNQPTENKYRNVSYTNYASANYANVTARHIYL
-538 PDPLGHVRR
+538 PIPTK
-547 EDAQRRDQPADGE
+547 
-560 QVPQRQLYELCV
+560 ELAV
-572 GELRQR
+572 NHALRQN
-578 DGTPHLPPDSDQGA
+578 
-592 GGEPRAPTEPLMV
+592 PL
-605 KRLIAEHTM
+605 
-614 NTKRI
+614 
-619 TYLAATLA
+619 
-627 LATAA
+627 
-632 VSCEH
+632 
-637 EEIYEPLEFS
+637 
-647 VRLAP
+647 
-652 TNTYRTGD
+652 
-660 PVVFN
+660 
-665 FSGNADFITVWTGDT
+665 W
-680 GHEYKHRNRTK
+680 
-691 VDIAD
+691 
-696 IESCELE
+696 
-703 IEISQQ
+703 
-709 YGTLNNL
+709 
-716 VLFAGN
+716 
-722 KFAGLNGSDAA
+722 
-733 TDRPVVE
+733 
-740 AIAAND
+740 
-746 CADWTKLEFTPNN
+746 
-759 ANKFKTYTYDITR
+759 
-772 FADRFSWGMH
+772 
-782 LFYPDPKTTM
+782 
-792 RTYRIN
+792 
-798 PKITVKFKGHD
+798 
-809 TQVYNYPDMEFVP
+809 
-822 FSLASQHADDPY
+822 
-834 IHNVSGNGNL
+834 
-844 KFQGRPG
+844 
-851 ANNTANIVFQ
+851 
-861 GFSAGAFPEIDQWA
+861 
-875 FMQPVALNTI
+875 
-885 SPDTGLNIK
+885 
-894 GVTDDLPSY
+894 
-903 SYTYT
+903 
-908 EPGTYTVTFIVAGGN
+908 
-923 YQGQSAPAPYEV
+923 
-935 TFTVIDPIE
+935 

>member
-58 EALYGNYYS
+58 EAIYGNYYS

-268 EIFINM
+268 EVFINM

-341 QLYWENDRTADETA
+341 QLYWENDRTADETT

-421 QTIEDAF
+421 QTIENAF

-484 AINEYAEA
+484 AINEYAGA

-502 EIRKRAGVKTNE
+502 EIRKRTGVKTDE

-524 DLVRIGFRGASQVG
+524 DLVRNERGRELAFEGLRKWDLIRWGTFVEKMHNAGTNQPTENKYRNVSYTNYASANYANVTARHIYL
-538 PDPLGHVRR
+538 PIPTK
-547 EDAQRRDQPADGE
+547 
-560 QVPQRQLYELCV
+560 ELAV
-572 GELRQR
+572 NHALRQN
-578 DGTPHLPPDSDQGA
+578 
-592 GGEPRAPTEPLMV
+592 PL
-605 KRLIAEHTM
+605 
-614 NTKRI
+614 
-619 TYLAATLA
+619 
-627 LATAA
+627 
-632 VSCEH
+632 
-637 EEIYEPLEFS
+637 
-647 VRLAP
+647 
-652 TNTYRTGD
+652 
-660 PVVFN
+660 
-665 FSGNADFITVWTGDT
+665 W
-680 GHEYKHRNRTK
+680 
-691 VDIAD
+691 
-696 IESCELE
+696 
-703 IEISQQ
+703 
-709 YGTLNNL
+709 
-716 VLFAGN
+716 
-722 KFAGLNGSDAA
+722 
-733 TDRPVVE
+733 
-740 AIAAND
+740 
-746 CADWTKLEFTPNN
+746 
-759 ANKFKTYTYDITR
+759 
-772 FADRFSWGMH
+772 
-782 LFYPDPKTTM
+782 
-792 RTYRIN
+792 
-798 PKITVKFKGHD
+798 
-809 TQVYNYPDMEFVP
+809 
-822 FSLASQHADDPY
+822 
-834 IHNVSGNGNL
+834 
-844 KFQGRPG
+844 
-851 ANNTANIVFQ
+851 
-861 GFSAGAFPEIDQWA
+861 
-875 FMQPVALNTI
+875 
-885 SPDTGLNIK
+885 
-894 GVTDDLPSY
+894 
-903 SYTYT
+903 
-908 EPGTYTVTFIVAGGN
+908 
-923 YQGQSAPAPYEV
+923 
-935 TFTVIDPIE
+935 

>member
-165 KATTSPNPNDVQM
+165 KATTSPNPNNVQM

-268 EIFINM
+268 EVFINM

-484 AINEYAEA
+484 AINEYAGA
-492 PDDQAKEAIR
+492 PDDQAKDAIR
-502 EIRKRAGVKTNE
+502 EIRKRAGVKTDE

-524 DLVRIGFRGASQVG
+524 DLVRNERGRELAFEGLRKWDLIRWDTFVEKMHNAGTNQPTENKYRNVSYTNYASANYANVTARHIYL
-538 PDPLGHVRR
+538 PIPTK
-547 EDAQRRDQPADGE
+547 
-560 QVPQRQLYELCV
+560 ELAV
-572 GELRQR
+572 NHALRQN
-578 DGTPHLPPDSDQGA
+578 
-592 GGEPRAPTEPLMV
+592 PL
-605 KRLIAEHTM
+605 
-614 NTKRI
+614 
-619 TYLAATLA
+619 
-627 LATAA
+627 
-632 VSCEH
+632 
-637 EEIYEPLEFS
+637 
-647 VRLAP
+647 
-652 TNTYRTGD
+652 
-660 PVVFN
+660 
-665 FSGNADFITVWTGDT
+665 W
-680 GHEYKHRNRTK
+680 
-691 VDIAD
+691 
-696 IESCELE
+696 
-703 IEISQQ
+703 
-709 YGTLNNL
+709 
-716 VLFAGN
+716 
-722 KFAGLNGSDAA
+722 
-733 TDRPVVE
+733 
-740 AIAAND
+740 
-746 CADWTKLEFTPNN
+746 
-759 ANKFKTYTYDITR
+759 
-772 FADRFSWGMH
+772 
-782 LFYPDPKTTM
+782 
-792 RTYRIN
+792 
-798 PKITVKFKGHD
+798 
-809 TQVYNYPDMEFVP
+809 
-822 FSLASQHADDPY
+822 
-834 IHNVSGNGNL
+834 
-844 KFQGRPG
+844 
-851 ANNTANIVFQ
+851 
-861 GFSAGAFPEIDQWA
+861 
-875 FMQPVALNTI
+875 
-885 SPDTGLNIK
+885 
-894 GVTDDLPSY
+894 
-903 SYTYT
+903 
-908 EPGTYTVTFIVAGGN
+908 
-923 YQGQSAPAPYEV
+923 
-935 TFTVIDPIE
+935 

>member
-58 EALYGNYYS
+58 EAIYGNYYS

-187 KWCADEIEATIPD
+187 KWCANEIEATIPD

-421 QTIEDAF
+421 QTIENAF

-484 AINEYAEA
+484 AINEYAGA

-524 DLVRIGFRGASQVG
+524 DLVRNERGRELAFEGLRKWDLIRWGTFVEKMHNAGTNQPTENKYRNVSYTNYASANYANVTARHIYL
-538 PDPLGHVRR
+538 PIPTK
-547 EDAQRRDQPADGE
+547 
-560 QVPQRQLYELCV
+560 ELAV
-572 GELRQR
+572 NHALRQN
-578 DGTPHLPPDSDQGA
+578 
-592 GGEPRAPTEPLMV
+592 PL
-605 KRLIAEHTM
+605 
-614 NTKRI
+614 
-619 TYLAATLA
+619 
-627 LATAA
+627 
-632 VSCEH
+632 
-637 EEIYEPLEFS
+637 
-647 VRLAP
+647 
-652 TNTYRTGD
+652 
-660 PVVFN
+660 
-665 FSGNADFITVWTGDT
+665 W
-680 GHEYKHRNRTK
+680 
-691 VDIAD
+691 
-696 IESCELE
+696 
-703 IEISQQ
+703 
-709 YGTLNNL
+709 
-716 VLFAGN
+716 
-722 KFAGLNGSDAA
+722 
-733 TDRPVVE
+733 
-740 AIAAND
+740 
-746 CADWTKLEFTPNN
+746 
-759 ANKFKTYTYDITR
+759 
-772 FADRFSWGMH
+772 
-782 LFYPDPKTTM
+782 
-792 RTYRIN
+792 
-798 PKITVKFKGHD
+798 
-809 TQVYNYPDMEFVP
+809 
-822 FSLASQHADDPY
+822 
-834 IHNVSGNGNL
+834 
-844 KFQGRPG
+844 
-851 ANNTANIVFQ
+851 
-861 GFSAGAFPEIDQWA
+861 
-875 FMQPVALNTI
+875 
-885 SPDTGLNIK
+885 
-894 GVTDDLPSY
+894 
-903 SYTYT
+903 
-908 EPGTYTVTFIVAGGN
+908 
-923 YQGQSAPAPYEV
+923 
-935 TFTVIDPIE
+935 

>member
-97 TAAIYDTWSK
+97 TATIYDTWSK

-125 EIDPGKLS
+125 EIAPGKLS

-484 AINEYAEA
+484 AINEYAGA

-502 EIRKRAGVKTNE
+502 EIRKRAGVKTDE

-524 DLVRIGFRGASQVG
+524 DLVRNERGRELAFEGLRKWDLIRWGTFVEKMHNAGTNQPTENKYRNVSYTNYASANYANVTARHIYL
-538 PDPLGHVRR
+538 PIPTK
-547 EDAQRRDQPADGE
+547 
-560 QVPQRQLYELCV
+560 ELAV
-572 GELRQR
+572 NHALRQN
-578 DGTPHLPPDSDQGA
+578 
-592 GGEPRAPTEPLMV
+592 PL
-605 KRLIAEHTM
+605 
-614 NTKRI
+614 
-619 TYLAATLA
+619 
-627 LATAA
+627 
-632 VSCEH
+632 
-637 EEIYEPLEFS
+637 
-647 VRLAP
+647 
-652 TNTYRTGD
+652 
-660 PVVFN
+660 
-665 FSGNADFITVWTGDT
+665 W
-680 GHEYKHRNRTK
+680 
-691 VDIAD
+691 
-696 IESCELE
+696 
-703 IEISQQ
+703 
-709 YGTLNNL
+709 
-716 VLFAGN
+716 
-722 KFAGLNGSDAA
+722 
-733 TDRPVVE
+733 
-740 AIAAND
+740 
-746 CADWTKLEFTPNN
+746 
-759 ANKFKTYTYDITR
+759 
-772 FADRFSWGMH
+772 
-782 LFYPDPKTTM
+782 
-792 RTYRIN
+792 
-798 PKITVKFKGHD
+798 
-809 TQVYNYPDMEFVP
+809 
-822 FSLASQHADDPY
+822 
-834 IHNVSGNGNL
+834 
-844 KFQGRPG
+844 
-851 ANNTANIVFQ
+851 
-861 GFSAGAFPEIDQWA
+861 
-875 FMQPVALNTI
+875 
-885 SPDTGLNIK
+885 
-894 GVTDDLPSY
+894 
-903 SYTYT
+903 
-908 EPGTYTVTFIVAGGN
+908 
-923 YQGQSAPAPYEV
+923 
-935 TFTVIDPIE
+935 

>member
-58 EALYGNYYS
+58 EAIYGNYYS

-157 WGDVPLRV
+157 WGDMPLRV

-268 EIFINM
+268 EVFINM

-421 QTIEDAF
+421 QTIENAF

-484 AINEYAEA
+484 AINEYAGA

-502 EIRKRAGVKTNE
+502 EIRKRAGVKTDE

-524 DLVRIGFRGASQVG
+524 DLVRNERGRELAFEGLRKWDLIRWGTFVEKMHNAGTNQPTENKYRNVSYTNYASANYANVTARHIYL
-538 PDPLGHVRR
+538 PIPTK
-547 EDAQRRDQPADGE
+547 
-560 QVPQRQLYELCV
+560 ELAV
-572 GELRQR
+572 NHALRQN
-578 DGTPHLPPDSDQGA
+578 
-592 GGEPRAPTEPLMV
+592 PL
-605 KRLIAEHTM
+605 
-614 NTKRI
+614 
-619 TYLAATLA
+619 
-627 LATAA
+627 
-632 VSCEH
+632 
-637 EEIYEPLEFS
+637 
-647 VRLAP
+647 
-652 TNTYRTGD
+652 
-660 PVVFN
+660 
-665 FSGNADFITVWTGDT
+665 W
-680 GHEYKHRNRTK
+680 
-691 VDIAD
+691 
-696 IESCELE
+696 
-703 IEISQQ
+703 
-709 YGTLNNL
+709 
-716 VLFAGN
+716 
-722 KFAGLNGSDAA
+722 
-733 TDRPVVE
+733 
-740 AIAAND
+740 
-746 CADWTKLEFTPNN
+746 
-759 ANKFKTYTYDITR
+759 
-772 FADRFSWGMH
+772 
-782 LFYPDPKTTM
+782 
-792 RTYRIN
+792 
-798 PKITVKFKGHD
+798 
-809 TQVYNYPDMEFVP
+809 
-822 FSLASQHADDPY
+822 
-834 IHNVSGNGNL
+834 
-844 KFQGRPG
+844 
-851 ANNTANIVFQ
+851 
-861 GFSAGAFPEIDQWA
+861 
-875 FMQPVALNTI
+875 
-885 SPDTGLNIK
+885 
-894 GVTDDLPSY
+894 
-903 SYTYT
+903 
-908 EPGTYTVTFIVAGGN
+908 
-923 YQGQSAPAPYEV
+923 
-935 TFTVIDPIE
+935 

>member
-58 EALYGNYYS
+58 EAIYGNYYS

-97 TAAIYDTWSK
+97 TATIYDTWSK

-268 EIFINM
+268 EVFINM

-421 QTIEDAF
+421 QTIENAF

-484 AINEYAEA
+484 AINEYAGA

-502 EIRKRAGVKTNE
+502 EIRKRTGVKTDE

-524 DLVRIGFRGASQVG
+524 DLVRNERGRELAFEGLRKWDLIRWGTFVEKMHNAGTNQPTENKYRNVSYTNYASANYANVTARHIYL
-538 PDPLGHVRR
+538 PIPTK
-547 EDAQRRDQPADGE
+547 
-560 QVPQRQLYELCV
+560 ELAV
-572 GELRQR
+572 NHALRQN
-578 DGTPHLPPDSDQGA
+578 
-592 GGEPRAPTEPLMV
+592 PL
-605 KRLIAEHTM
+605 
-614 NTKRI
+614 
-619 TYLAATLA
+619 
-627 LATAA
+627 
-632 VSCEH
+632 
-637 EEIYEPLEFS
+637 
-647 VRLAP
+647 
-652 TNTYRTGD
+652 
-660 PVVFN
+660 
-665 FSGNADFITVWTGDT
+665 W
-680 GHEYKHRNRTK
+680 
-691 VDIAD
+691 
-696 IESCELE
+696 
-703 IEISQQ
+703 
-709 YGTLNNL
+709 
-716 VLFAGN
+716 
-722 KFAGLNGSDAA
+722 
-733 TDRPVVE
+733 
-740 AIAAND
+740 
-746 CADWTKLEFTPNN
+746 
-759 ANKFKTYTYDITR
+759 
-772 FADRFSWGMH
+772 
-782 LFYPDPKTTM
+782 
-792 RTYRIN
+792 
-798 PKITVKFKGHD
+798 
-809 TQVYNYPDMEFVP
+809 
-822 FSLASQHADDPY
+822 
-834 IHNVSGNGNL
+834 
-844 KFQGRPG
+844 
-851 ANNTANIVFQ
+851 
-861 GFSAGAFPEIDQWA
+861 
-875 FMQPVALNTI
+875 
-885 SPDTGLNIK
+885 
-894 GVTDDLPSY
+894 
-903 SYTYT
+903 
-908 EPGTYTVTFIVAGGN
+908 
-923 YQGQSAPAPYEV
+923 
-935 TFTVIDPIE
+935 

>member
-97 TAAIYDTWSK
+97 TATIYDTWSK

-484 AINEYAEA
+484 AINEYAGA

-502 EIRKRAGVKTNE
+502 ETRKRAGVKTDE

-524 DLVRIGFRGASQVG
+524 DLVRNERGRELAFEGLRKWDLIRWGTFVEKMHNAGTNQPTENKYRNVSYTNYASANYANVTARHIYL
-538 PDPLGHVRR
+538 PIPTK
-547 EDAQRRDQPADGE
+547 
-560 QVPQRQLYELCV
+560 ELAV
-572 GELRQR
+572 NHALRQN
-578 DGTPHLPPDSDQGA
+578 
-592 GGEPRAPTEPLMV
+592 PL
-605 KRLIAEHTM
+605 
-614 NTKRI
+614 
-619 TYLAATLA
+619 
-627 LATAA
+627 
-632 VSCEH
+632 
-637 EEIYEPLEFS
+637 
-647 VRLAP
+647 
-652 TNTYRTGD
+652 
-660 PVVFN
+660 
-665 FSGNADFITVWTGDT
+665 W
-680 GHEYKHRNRTK
+680 
-691 VDIAD
+691 
-696 IESCELE
+696 
-703 IEISQQ
+703 
-709 YGTLNNL
+709 
-716 VLFAGN
+716 
-722 KFAGLNGSDAA
+722 
-733 TDRPVVE
+733 
-740 AIAAND
+740 
-746 CADWTKLEFTPNN
+746 
-759 ANKFKTYTYDITR
+759 
-772 FADRFSWGMH
+772 
-782 LFYPDPKTTM
+782 
-792 RTYRIN
+792 
-798 PKITVKFKGHD
+798 
-809 TQVYNYPDMEFVP
+809 
-822 FSLASQHADDPY
+822 
-834 IHNVSGNGNL
+834 
-844 KFQGRPG
+844 
-851 ANNTANIVFQ
+851 
-861 GFSAGAFPEIDQWA
+861 
-875 FMQPVALNTI
+875 
-885 SPDTGLNIK
+885 
-894 GVTDDLPSY
+894 
-903 SYTYT
+903 
-908 EPGTYTVTFIVAGGN
+908 
-923 YQGQSAPAPYEV
+923 
-935 TFTVIDPIE
+935 